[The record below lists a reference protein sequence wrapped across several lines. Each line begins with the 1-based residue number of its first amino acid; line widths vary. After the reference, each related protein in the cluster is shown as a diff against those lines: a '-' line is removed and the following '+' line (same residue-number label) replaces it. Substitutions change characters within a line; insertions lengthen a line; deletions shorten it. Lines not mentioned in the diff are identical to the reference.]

1 MIKKYILFFLFI
13 PSIIFAQEI
22 KILVIDANT
31 TDPIENVK
39 IETNTKEDFYTN
51 DDGEVVI
58 SDEVNEITA
67 IKDGY
72 VSVTKLLNDNSQIII
87 KLETEIFSSDVE
99 SSIISL
105 SDFDLSDDS
114 NTSDFASGLLSSYN
128 DVFQSIAAY
137 QFGPARFRQR
147 GYDSRNNKVLMNG
160 IEVNKIYDGRPQW
173 SNWGGLNDV
182 LRNREYSIGLEKSR
196 SNFGGINGSTNFI
209 LRTSLYQKGLRVSYS
224 STNTSYTNRVLAT
237 YSTNYNNWDFTFSVS
252 RRWAEQGHFEGT
264 FYDANSFFVGIENKI
279 NDSHSINFTGIYAS
293 NRRGK
298 SSPNTQEVY
307 DLQSENYNSYWGW
320 QNGSRR
326 NSRVKKLDEPIFL
339 LTHYW
344 DISPKSNLETSLFYQ
359 VGSMGNSRLNYS
371 NGPNPDPS
379 YYRKLPSFYLR
390 NFGDRPE
397 LYTLSGENFK
407 NNSDYYQV
415 DWERMYEVNLNNS
428 TNKSI
433 YMLYEDRVDDN
444 LFQFNSVLNTNVS
457 ENLDIDLG
465 INYKN
470 LSSHNFANSIDLLGG
485 SYYVDVD
492 SYRRGDEAQNDLNQP
507 DRVIGEDE
515 AFKYN
520 FEINSES
527 INLFSNIEFNY
538 KKLSLNITPKISYY
552 TIQRDGKFRNGV
564 YPENSYGKGEKKEF
578 LNGSIKSNLEYKITG
593 RHILRFSGA
602 YISRPPTIRNSFSNS
617 RENNSFVEG
626 IGDENIY
633 SSEATYFMNL
643 EPIKLKLTGYY
654 SRFQNMNEISF
665 FFAQGLSGLEES
677 SDFVSEIM
685 TGSSRDH
692 YGIEFGVESKISSTL
707 KASAGVALG
716 EYVYTNNPN
725 LYLTSDDIRGTADYG
740 TTYIENYKVPGTP
753 QRGYS
758 LGLEYRNPNYWFISA
773 NGNYLSNNYIDIS
786 PIIRTEKFYVNPDD
800 PDGFPFA
807 DASENEARRLLRQ
820 EKFDDLFL
828 LNFFSGK
835 SWKIDNYY
843 IGVILSVNN
852 ILDNRYKSGGYEQ
865 SRNANYNLLKQDV
878 DSSSRIFGPR
888 YWYGYGRTYYLNIYF
903 RF

>member
-160 IEVNKIYDGRPQW
+160 VEVNKIYDGRPQW

-339 LTHYW
+339 FTHYW

-359 VGSMGNSRLNYS
+359 IGSMGNSRLNYS

-397 LYTLSGENFK
+397 LYTLSEKTLK

-415 DWERMYEVNLNNS
+415 DWERCMRLIS
-428 TNKSI
+428 TTQQIKVYI
-433 YMLYEDRVDDN
+433 CCMR
-444 LFQFNSVLNTNVS
+444 T
-457 ENLDIDLG
+457 
-465 INYKN
+465 
-470 LSSHNFANSIDLLGG
+470 
-485 SYYVDVD
+485 
-492 SYRRGDEAQNDLNQP
+492 
-507 DRVIGEDE
+507 
-515 AFKYN
+515 
-520 FEINSES
+520 ES
-527 INLFSNIEFNY
+527 M
-538 KKLSLNITPKISYY
+538 T
-552 TIQRDGKFRNGV
+552 
-564 YPENSYGKGEKKEF
+564 
-578 LNGSIKSNLEYKITG
+578 
-593 RHILRFSGA
+593 
-602 YISRPPTIRNSFSNS
+602 
-617 RENNSFVEG
+617 
-626 IGDENIY
+626 
-633 SSEATYFMNL
+633 TYFS
-643 EPIKLKLTGYY
+643 LTPY
-654 SRFQNMNEISF
+654 SIQMS
-665 FFAQGLSGLEES
+665 
-677 SDFVSEIM
+677 V
-685 TGSSRDH
+685 
-692 YGIEFGVESKISSTL
+692 
-707 KASAGVALG
+707 
-716 EYVYTNNPN
+716 
-725 LYLTSDDIRGTADYG
+725 
-740 TTYIENYKVPGTP
+740 
-753 QRGYS
+753 
-758 LGLEYRNPNYWFISA
+758 
-773 NGNYLSNNYIDIS
+773 
-786 PIIRTEKFYVNPDD
+786 RT
-800 PDGFPFA
+800 
-807 DASENEARRLLRQ
+807 
-820 EKFDDLFL
+820 
-828 LNFFSGK
+828 
-835 SWKIDNYY
+835 
-843 IGVILSVNN
+843 
-852 ILDNRYKSGGYEQ
+852 
-865 SRNANYNLLKQDV
+865 
-878 DSSSRIFGPR
+878 
-888 YWYGYGRTYYLNIYF
+888 
-903 RF
+903 